1 MSGVRC
7 QSSVVSQAAVRQAG
21 LWLAVLAFPS
31 ASSAQYRAPAQ
42 HFPTVNT
49 DVQPLSGNE
58 PVTFQADSVTYD
70 KDHGLVS
77 ADGHVEAW
85 QNDHVLHADR
95 VTFDRNTNVAAAYG
109 HVVIVEPDGQVLF
122 ADYAELTQ
130 GMRSGVL
137 TGMRAL
143 LEQNGRLA
151 ANGARRTDGKINEM
165 SRGVYSTCNVCA
177 LDPSKPPLWQLRAHL
192 LTQDLENQR
201 LEYQDAY
208 LDFFGIPVFYMP
220 YFSNSSPSVKRQS
233 GLLAPI
239 FAVTDSHL
247 GAYVALPYYL
257 VLDDQSDLTLTPLIA
272 TRTGPQLEALYRR
285 DFNNGVLRI
294 DGAIARDQGANQ
306 APGQNSGAKGIQ
318 GYVFAHGLFD
328 WDKTWRYGFD
338 INLASSTDYLRDFHV
353 PGYGA
358 NVLSSDVFI
367 EGFGTGSYAKLD
379 VRAYQGLDSSIKQ
392 SLLPYVL
399 PRYEY
404 SFFGEP
410 DFLGGRL
417 SFDTQDYNILRQEG
431 TNDQRLAGRLTWN
444 RPFAGLLG
452 DSWLLTL
459 QGSAAAYNA
468 NVLNGQPNYQDND
481 VAQGAHGQAQVAV
494 KLNWPF
500 IRATAGGG
508 SQIVEPIV
516 QVIAAPQSGNSI
528 RDNIPNEDS
537 LNYEF
542 TDATLFELN
551 RFGGYDRF
559 DGGLRANFALRA
571 EWNLPG
577 GQKLEGLVGASYEQH
592 IDQNLYPQFQPWNGF
607 EPGAHLSDIVARA
620 SYVPNKLFDI
630 TARGRFDH
638 ANGDVR
644 FADAIGS
651 AGVPFLRV
659 NAGFIFSSTNP
670 YSEYLTNFNQP
681 GVFKPN
687 VFFEGFPGAFNQF
700 FIPREEATLGATTH
714 FGGYTI
720 SADAQR
726 NLETGK
732 LISIGTNAKWENE
745 CFAFDIYAARRFTA
759 INNDSGDTTVL
770 FTIILKTVGAFGA
783 NG

>member
-1 MSGVRC
+1 M
-7 QSSVVSQAAVRQAG
+7 AAVSGQRSAVR
-21 LWLAVLAFPS
+21 WLAVLGAGLPGV
-31 ASSAQYRAPAQ
+31 AAAQYRPPAQ
-42 HFPTVNT
+42 HFPTINT
-49 DVQPLSGNE
+49 ETQPLSGNE

-85 QNDHVLHADR
+85 QNDHVLRADR

-109 HVVIVEPDGQVLF
+109 HVVVVEPDGQVLF

-143 LEQNGRLA
+143 LAQNGRLA

-165 SRGVYSTCNVCA
+165 TRGVYSTCNVCA
-177 LDPSKPPLWQLRAHL
+177 QHPSRAPLWQLRAHL

-201 LEYQDAY
+201 IEYQDAY
-208 LDFFGIPVFYMP
+208 LDFLGVPVFYLP
-220 YFSNSSPSVKRQS
+220 YFSNSAPSVKRQS
-233 GLLAPI
+233 GLLAPT

-247 GAYVALPYYL
+247 GAYVAVPYYL

-294 DGAIARDQGANQ
+294 DGAVARDQGAHQ
-306 APGQNSGAKGIQ
+306 SEGQNSGAKGIQ
-318 GYVFAHGLFD
+318 GYLFAHGLFD

-338 INLASSTDYLRDFHV
+338 ANIASSTDYLRDFHV

-358 NVLSSDVFI
+358 NVLTSDAFI
-367 EGFGTGSYAKLD
+367 EGFGTGAYAKLD
-379 VRAYQGLDSSIKQ
+379 IRTYQGLDSSIKQ

-399 PRYEY
+399 PRFQY

-410 DFLGGRL
+410 DRLGGRL
-417 SFDTQDYNILRQEG
+417 SFDTEEYNITRQEG
-431 TNDQRLAGRLTWN
+431 TNDQRLAGRVEWN
-444 RPFAGLLG
+444 RPFAGALG
-452 DSWLLTL
+452 DRWLLTL
-459 QGSAAAYNA
+459 QGTAAAYNA

-481 VAQGAHGQAQVAV
+481 VAHGVHGQAQVAV

-500 IRATAGGG
+500 LRADGGG
-508 SQIVEPIV
+508 GNQIIEPIV
-516 QVIAAPQSGNSI
+516 QVIAAPQSGNSL
-528 RDNIPNEDS
+528 RRNIPNEDS

-542 TDATLFELN
+542 TDATLFRLN
-551 RFGGYDRF
+551 RFEGYDRY

-571 EWNLPG
+571 EWNLAG
-577 GQKLEGLVGASYEQH
+577 GQKLEGMIGASYQEH
-592 IDQNLYPQFQPWNGF
+592 LDRNLYPQFQPWNGF
-607 EPGAHLSDIVARA
+607 EPGTHLSDIVTRA
-620 SYVPNKLFDI
+620 SYVPNTFFDL

-638 ANGDVR
+638 SNGDIR

-651 AGVPFLRV
+651 AGVPLLRV
-659 NAGFIFSSTNP
+659 SAGFIFSSTNP
-670 YSEYLTNFNQP
+670 YAEYLNNFNEP
-681 GVFKPN
+681 ALFKPN
-687 VFFEGFPGAFNQF
+687 LYFGPFPGPFNAFF
-700 FIPREEATLGATTH
+700 APREEATVGASSH
-714 FGGYTI
+714 VGAYTI
-720 SADAQR
+720 SADARR

-732 LISIGTNAKWENE
+732 LISVGTNAKWENE